1 VNRFTDLRKGGTS
14 PDASLTM
21 ERLNRT
27 GTCDE
32 QRLLTSALNDGP
44 SPHLAGQL
52 LSSLGITSGL
62 PLGSRPADSMAAP
75 VNAKLLAQS
84 ALSTSL
90 PTASSVA
97 QAGKPLFSL
106 LTWIG
111 IATLLVGIGAGALL
125 RGTHG
130 ATHSKANR
138 EGVTVLVTPQS
149 ATLIERAAALAN
161 AHSTLA
167 TLEGTVGEAS
177 AQASL
182 RNVPQAAATLPLPP
196 PRAPAAKMNESPV
209 QAGGANIEI
218 QLIDAARQSLQVG
231 DASGCLSKLSERK
244 RRVGTGMLEP
254 EATLLQV
261 QALIKQGQ
269 GALANKVSRRYL
281 RLHSTG
287 PIAERIRAVLA
298 QSGVELEPI

>member
-62 PLGSRPADSMAAP
+62 PLTSRPADSMAAP
-75 VNAKLLAQS
+75 VTAKSLAQS
-84 ALSTSL
+84 AMSTSL

-111 IATLLVGIGAGALL
+111 IATLLLGIGAGALL

-138 EGVTVLVTPQS
+138 EGVTVLMTPQS
-149 ATLIERAAALAN
+149 ATLVERAAALTNAN
-161 AHSTLA
+161 STLA
-167 TLEGTVGEAS
+167 TLEGAVGEAS

-196 PRAPAAKMNESPV
+196 PRAPAAKMNESPA
-209 QAGGANIEI
+209 QAGGTNLEI
-218 QLIDAARQSLQVG
+218 RLIDAARQALQVG
-231 DASGCLSKLSERK
+231 DTNDCLSKLSERK
-244 RRVGTGMLEP
+244 RRVGTGMLDP
-254 EATLLQV
+254 EATLLQI
-261 QALIKQGQ
+261 QALLKQGQ
-269 GALANKVSRRYL
+269 GALASKVSRRYL
-281 RLHSTG
+281 RIHSTG
-287 PIAERIRAVLA
+287 PIAERIRAALA